1 MEMLHKNG
9 TSLEDYNYENIH
21 IMDILRDQMADVD
34 FMGMSVSFYMKY
46 EICIYVNGSPYFDVE
61 GDKKILLQIN
71 ELFIFLMLSRP
82 LFVAEN

>member
-34 FMGMSVSFYMKY
+34 FMGMSVS
-46 EICIYVNGSPYFDVE
+46 S
-61 GDKKILLQIN
+61 
-71 ELFIFLMLSRP
+71 
-82 LFVAEN
+82 

>member
-34 FMGMSVSFYMKY
+34 FMGMSVSSYVKY
-46 EICIYVNGSPYFDVE
+46 EMSLYFDVE
-61 GDKKILLQIN
+61 WDKKIPLQIN
-71 ELFIFLMLSRP
+71 ELFIFLMLFRP